1 MENMEELIILG
12 SGCAGLT
19 AAVYAARAQLSPLV
33 LEGVQ
38 PGGQLTTTSEVENFP
53 GFPEGVDG
61 FELTDRIRKQAEK
74 FGTRFAFA
82 EVKEAE
88 LAHGHNVLRCGDT
101 SYETKSLIIATGAS
115 PRFMGVPGEREMFGG
130 NGVSSCAT
138 CDGAFYRG
146 KEVVVLGGGDSAAEE
161 ALFLTH
167 FASKVTLIHR
177 RGELRASPI
186 MAKRAVEHPKIEVAW
201 FSVVEEMLADE
212 NGKARGVRLK
222 DVRDDSTRV
231 LPCQGIFLAIG
242 HVPNTA
248 PFARSLDVDKQGY
261 FIPLAGSQVKTKV
274 PGVFAAGDC
283 ADPHYR
289 QAITAAGMGCQ
300 AAIEAERW
308 LQAEGA

>member
-1 MENMEELIILG
+1 MGEMENLLILG

-19 AAVYAARAQLSPLV
+19 AAIYAARANLSPLV

-61 FELTDRIRKQAEK
+61 FDLTDRMRKQAER
-74 FGTRFAFA
+74 FGARFAFA
-82 EVKEAE
+82 EVKGATLAEGANKLDCGSEA
-88 LAHGHNVLRCGDT
+88 
-101 SYETKSLIIATGAS
+101 YECKSLIIATGAS
-115 PRFMGVPGEREMFGG
+115 PRFLGVPGEKEMFGG

-161 ALFLTH
+161 ALFLTR
-167 FASKVTLIHR
+167 FATKVTLIHR

-186 MAKRAVEHPKIEVAW
+186 MAKRVVEHPKVAVAW
-201 FSVVEEMLADE
+201 FSVVEAMLADE
-212 NGKARGVRLK
+212 KGKARAIRLR
-222 DVRDDSTRV
+222 DVRDNSVRE

-242 HVPNTA
+242 HVPNTKA
-248 PFARSLDVDKQGY
+248 FAKDLDTDREGY
-261 FIPLAGSQVKTKV
+261 LTPLSGSNVKTKV
-274 PGVFAAGDC
+274 PGVYVAGDC

-308 LQAEGA
+308 ANERG